1 MNRSVK
7 FAVSLPESDF
17 QELEGYRKKEGVS
30 RSRLVLEALRLWK
43 ENKETRKMV
52 RIYQEGYQRVPEK
65 VHEIAGWEKASA
77 ENFSQEDW

>member
-7 FAVSLPESDF
+7 FAVSLPEDDF

-52 RIYQEGYQRVPEK
+52 RIYQESYRRVPEK
-65 VHEIAGWEKASA
+65 VHEIARWEKASA
-77 ENFSQEDW
+77 ESLSQRDL